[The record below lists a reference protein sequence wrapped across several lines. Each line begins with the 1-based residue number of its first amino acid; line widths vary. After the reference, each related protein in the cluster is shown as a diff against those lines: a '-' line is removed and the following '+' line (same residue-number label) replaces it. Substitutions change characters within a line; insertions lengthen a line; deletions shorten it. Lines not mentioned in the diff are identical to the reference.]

1 MSSRFLP
8 LLLLTAVVLAPMP
21 GHSEP
26 PLTLTSVTVELPE
39 SDNMFTGPGS
49 EALNNNCL
57 ACHSAGMVLNQPALP
72 KATWQAVVAKMI
84 HIYKAPV
91 EEKDVGPIVDYLT
104 GIKPAN

>member
-1 MSSRFLP
+1 MSHRSAA
-8 LLLLTAVVLAPMP
+8 LLLLTALLLAPVP
-21 GHSEP
+21 GHSEQ

-49 EALNNNCL
+49 EALNENCL

-72 KATWQAVVAKMI
+72 RATWQAVVAKMI

-91 EEKDVGPIVDYLT
+91 EEKDVGLIVDYLT

>member
-1 MSSRFLP
+1 MSSKLAT
-8 LLLLTAVVLAPMP
+8 LLLLTAVLLAPMP
-21 GHSEP
+21 GHSES

-91 EEKDVGPIVDYLT
+91 EEKDVGPIVDYLAA
-104 GIKPAN
+104 IKPAN